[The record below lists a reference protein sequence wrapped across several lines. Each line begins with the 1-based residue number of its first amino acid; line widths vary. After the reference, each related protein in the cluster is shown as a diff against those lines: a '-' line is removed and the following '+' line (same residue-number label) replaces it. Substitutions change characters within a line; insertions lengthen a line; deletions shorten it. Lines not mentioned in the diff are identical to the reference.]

1 MQTSHPFVA
10 HMFGYFQDEKSV
22 NLILEFCS
30 GGELYNRMKRRV
42 KFSNDEAKFYFTEIV
57 LALKFLHSKPLSLV
71 YRDLKPE
78 NCMIDSMGHIRLVD
92 FGFSAPIAAHENLT
106 GGCGTAMYI
115 APEIASG
122 HNDKV
127 SELQS
132 PFVCSSLSL
141 ARLFLFL

>member
-1 MQTSHPFVA
+1 
-10 HMFGYFQDEKSV
+10 MFGYFQDEKSV

-92 FGFSAPIAAHENLT
+92 FGFSAPIAAYENLT

-127 SELQS
+127 SELQC

-141 ARLFLFL
+141 AYSHSNSSLRSSTRST